1 MRHRQDHSPSR
12 PRRAAAG
19 LAATLA
25 CFGLSPALAAPPV
38 YVDTPPKLSE
48 AATQPLRDLNLMHRE
63 VAPPLKQAK
72 AAPYRLAD
80 AQACA
85 ALKGEIADLDAAL
98 GPDVDS
104 AAKAKPG
111 MVKALAADA
120 LSNAVKIPF
129 RGVVRKLSG
138 AERRDRER
146 QDALMAGMARR
157 AFLKGVVAGR
167 CEGPNIPY
175 LDVAAARSEPTSQ
188 PTLRVAEAPRPE
200 TAVASPA
207 YAPTMATTARAP
219 QTVYVW
225 QASDTPPVRDDF
237 GGR

>member
-1 MRHRQDHSPSR
+1 MRHRHDLSPNR
-12 PRRAAAG
+12 PRGAAAG

-25 CFGLSPALAAPPV
+25 CLSLSPALAAPPV
-38 YVDTPPKLSE
+38 YVDSPPKLTE
-48 AATQPLRDLNLMHRE
+48 AATQPLRDLNILHRK
-63 VAPPLKQAK
+63 VPQPLRQARE
-72 AAPYRLAD
+72 APYRLAD
-80 AQACA
+80 VPACS
-85 ALKGEIADLDAAL
+85 ALRSQIAELDAAL

-120 LSNAVKIPF
+120 LSHAVKIPF
-129 RGVVRKLSG
+129 RGVIRKISG

-167 CEGPNIPY
+167 CERPDVPY
-175 LDVAAARSEPTSQ
+175 LDVAAAQPAPAPAPPVQIAQAAPVLAEDDQTMTDA
-188 PTLRVAEAPRPE
+188 PTLATPR
-200 TAVASPA
+200 S
-207 YAPTMATTARAP
+207 P

-225 QASDTPPVRDDF
+225 QASDTPPDRDDF

>member
-1 MRHRQDHSPSR
+1 MRHRQDQSLSR

-19 LAATLA
+19 LAATLV
-25 CFGLSPALAAPPV
+25 CLSLSPALAAPPV
-38 YVDTPPKLSE
+38 YVDTPPKLTE
-48 AATQPLRDLNLMHRE
+48 AATQPLRDLNLVHRK
-63 VAPPLKQAK
+63 VAAPLKEAK

-80 AQACA
+80 APACA
-85 ALKGEIADLDAAL
+85 ALKDEIVELDAAL

-104 AAKAKPG
+104 AAKARPG

-120 LSNAVKIPF
+120 LSNAMKIPF

-175 LDVAAARSEPTSQ
+175 LEVAAARTEPT
-188 PTLRVAEAPRPE
+188 PE
-200 TAVASPA
+200 PAVESAA
-207 YAPTMATTARAP
+207 YAPPLQAAVRPP

-225 QASDTPPVRDDF
+225 QASDTPPARDDF
-237 GGR
+237 AGR